1 MLAKLIHVFLF
12 FSKPQT
18 SPTRNDEQ
26 VVEKYYSVAE
36 FSGSG
41 RGEMSLKE
49 NEVVTVIEKNSTG
62 LKHAG
67 LNYFVEGINLLKHK
81 IHCPSSSDDY
91 CAMQGICF
99 RGTFNSKLK
108 NTTTFFSIFSNPFVC
123 HYFLTAQSVINPR
136 NGDVTR
142 DDFQRRFLAQHRVQ
156 MLEQCCSLSKRC
168 RNNVVT
174 LCYAKNRRC
183 KSFRVT

>member
-1 MLAKLIHVFLF
+1 MLAKLILVFVF

-62 LKHAG
+62 VKHAG
-67 LNYFVEGINLLKHK
+67 LNHFVEGINLLEHK
-81 IHCPSSSDDY
+81 IYCPSSSNDY
-91 CAMQGICF
+91 CAMQWISF
-99 RGTFNSKLK
+99 RGTFNSKL
-108 NTTTFFSIFSNPFVC
+108 
-123 HYFLTAQSVINPR
+123 
-136 NGDVTR
+136 
-142 DDFQRRFLAQHRVQ
+142 
-156 MLEQCCSLSKRC
+156 
-168 RNNVVT
+168 
-174 LCYAKNRRC
+174 
-183 KSFRVT
+183 

>member
-91 CAMQGICF
+91 CAMQGISF

-123 HYFLTAQSVINPR
+123 HYYLTAQSVINHVMVMSHETIF
-136 NGDVTR
+136 N
-142 DDFQRRFLAQHRVQ
+142 DDFWRNTGFK
-156 MLEQCCSLSKRC
+156 CW
-168 RNNVVT
+168 NNV
-174 LCYAKNRRC
+174 AA
-183 KSFRVT
+183 FRNDVATML